1 MIEQIKEMYPEDDFL
16 VADGYNEA
24 IIGLDESSGRLI
36 YSVSR
41 VIEILEQ
48 DMSREDALDYFY
60 FNIHGSYVGEKT
72 PIWCMDMI
80 Y

>member
-48 DMSREDALDYFY
+48 DMSREDALDHFY
-60 FNIHGSYVGEKT
+60 FNMHGSYVGEKT
-72 PIWCMDMI
+72 PIWCMDMV